1 MAIFSTTFNF
11 CDNDNIGG
19 IEKFEPILNSCKE
32 SIWKNR
38 GINSGWNV
46 GMVDTIMVN
55 STIMRIGM
63 SPFSNPCCHLASI
76 SNFSILA

>member
-1 MAIFSTTFNF
+1 
-11 CDNDNIGG
+11 
-19 IEKFEPILNSCKE
+19 
-32 SIWKNR
+32 
-38 GINSGWNV
+38 
-46 GMVDTIMVN
+46 MVDTIMVN